1 MVPSFTCTAEP
12 EAGDVRMGS
21 PQNAGLGQGWR
32 WEGAMWGPRRLGA
45 GAWGLEQS
53 ATEAGG
59 GRKGPTGG
67 DASVTSEKLSRYL
80 KEVYLAQMLGLL

>member
-1 MVPSFTCTAEP
+1 MAK
-12 EAGDVRMGS
+12 AGVGR
-21 PQNAGLGQGWR
+21 
-32 WEGAMWGPRRLGA
+32 GAMWGHRRLGA
-45 GAWGLEQS
+45 RAWGLEQS
-53 ATEAGG
+53 APQTPPLRQAG